1 MRYVTYKPHIRF
13 AELEKGMKVEWKSGV
28 GSEQRDDG
36 EISQRLAVHLFFL
49 LVVIHDNE

>member
-1 MRYVTYKPHIRF
+1 MRYVIYKPHIRF
-13 AELEKGMKVEWKSGV
+13 AELRREWKLNEKPGV

-36 EISQRLAVHLFFL
+36 EISQRLVVHLIFL